1 MSKAEKRKRV
11 CDIAAKLFV
20 ERGFEKT
27 TTRDIASATGMNTS
41 AIYYYFDDK
50 ESILYEILVRIMDK
64 SLRRMREIAESD
76 MDLKDKLNAVIKLHT
91 EIYGIDPDT
100 MELIVYNLK
109 SLDRKHWKEIRDK
122 QREYAK
128 IVVKILDEMQ
138 KRGKIAPLNT
148 TTCTF
153 ALFGMIQWAHRW
165 YNPKG
170 EITPDQ
176 LCDIFTHIFT
186 KGTYLEQDE

>member
-20 ERGFEKT
+20 EKGFEKT

-50 ESILYEILVRIMDK
+50 ESILYEILVRIMDN

-76 MDLKDKLNAVIKLHT
+76 MDPKDKLNAVIKLHT

-109 SLDRKHWKEIRDK
+109 SLDPEHWKEIRDK

-128 IVVKILDEMQ
+128 IVVNILDEMQ

-165 YNPKG
+165 YNAKG

>member
-1 MSKAEKRKRV
+1 MSKAEKRKRI

-91 EIYGIDPDT
+91 EIYGIDPDA

-109 SLDRKHWKEIRDK
+109 SLD
-122 QREYAK
+122 
-128 IVVKILDEMQ
+128 
-138 KRGKIAPLNT
+138 
-148 TTCTF
+148 
-153 ALFGMIQWAHRW
+153 
-165 YNPKG
+165 
-170 EITPDQ
+170 
-176 LCDIFTHIFT
+176 
-186 KGTYLEQDE
+186 